1 MSNLNWVCN
10 KGCTKAML
18 TIATFLDTVTVLYH
32 IARGKTFI
40 F

>member
-10 KGCTKAML
+10 KRSTKAML
-18 TIATFLDTVTVLYH
+18 TIATFLDAVTVFYFN
-32 IARGKTFI
+32 ARVKNFI

>member
-10 KGCTKAML
+10 KRSTETTLA
-18 TIATFLDTVTVLYH
+18 IATFLDTVTVLYH
-32 IARGKTFI
+32 NASGKIFI